1 MRVQKKLCIEIICI
15 TKLRQWLYLVNIQRV
30 DIGHMP
36 DHFGARDKYLVADIT
51 YVVLVGL
58 MDHQTVEGLG

>member
-1 MRVQKKLCIEIICI
+1 MRVQKN
-15 TKLRQWLYLVNIQRV
+15 TVYRNYMHKLRQWLYLVNIQRV

>member
-1 MRVQKKLCIEIICI
+1 MKLSQ
-15 TKLRQWLYLVNIQRV
+15 RLYLVNVQRV

-36 DHFGARDKYLVADIT
+36 DHFGAREKYLVADIT

-58 MDHQTVEGLG
+58 RDDQAVEGLG

>member
-1 MRVQKKLCIEIICI
+1 MRVQKKPVYRNYMH